1 MCALKATTLI
11 RQDIKGISIAGYEP
25 VRVLGKGSFGVVR
38 LVTESKSQKHI
49 EDSSSSTSNKP
60 SPDLSRVAGDG
71 HEEHMVEQ
79 GPSIPSGRPLL
90 QSLNRRFDKSRPKKT
105 QQLDP
110 KEVFAM
116 KVIRKSN
123 MLRNSQE
130 AHTRAERDFLVASE
144 GSPWIVPLIAAFQ
157 DNRNLYLVMEFMPGG
172 DFLGLLLRE
181 DVLDE
186 PVAK

>member
-1 MCALKATTLI
+1 MRALKATTLI

-38 LVTESKSQKHI
+38 LVTESKPQTDVN
-49 EDSSSSTSNKP
+49 DSSSSTSNKQ
-60 SPDLSRVAGDG
+60 SLNWSRDAVEGQ
-71 HEEHMVEQ
+71 EEHTVDQ
-79 GPSIPSGRPLL
+79 GPSTFSGRPLL
-90 QSLNRRFDKSRPKKT
+90 QYLNRRTSKSKVKKL
-105 QQLDP
+105 QDLNP
-110 KEVFAM
+110 KEVYAM
-116 KVIRKSN
+116 KVIRKTN

-186 PVAK
+186 AVAK

>member
-1 MCALKATTLI
+1 
-11 RQDIKGISIAGYEP
+11 
-25 VRVLGKGSFGVVR
+25 
-38 LVTESKSQKHI
+38 
-49 EDSSSSTSNKP
+49 
-60 SPDLSRVAGDG
+60 
-71 HEEHMVEQ
+71 
-79 GPSIPSGRPLL
+79 
-90 QSLNRRFDKSRPKKT
+90 
-105 QQLDP
+105 
-110 KEVFAM
+110 M